1 MEFLMS
7 DFEQMKNNCA
17 DDIQLTGK
25 DTTFE
30 NILVCIPVKQ
40 Q

>member
-1 MEFLMS
+1 MN

-30 NILVCIPVKQ
+30 NIHGLHSSEATMNCN
-40 Q
+40 